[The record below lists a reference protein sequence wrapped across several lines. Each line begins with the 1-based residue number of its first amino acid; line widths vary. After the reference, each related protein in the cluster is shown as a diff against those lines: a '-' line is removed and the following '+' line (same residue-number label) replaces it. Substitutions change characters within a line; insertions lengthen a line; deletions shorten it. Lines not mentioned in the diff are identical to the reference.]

1 MSCEQLNQEAASLD
15 WTRSRSQTLSGIGI
29 SQHHEEEFY
38 TSDSS
43 SFSQKLGGKGTD
55 QLANARVS
63 SVAAAFRRLERALS
77 NVPGP
82 SEAHEEPDPDDFGL
96 DIHQGPDCA
105 HTAGNELNMTE
116 GNKDHCEP
124 NNEPDPDDGNSNE
137 NKIEPDPDDSRAGEI
152 MESEPYNETN
162 ERRNFSEP
170 DPDDSEM
177 TEWVPPSK
185 ADRVLAKTSVHGE
198 PDPDDLD
205 SQTHLIGN
213 FVEPDP
219 DDSQNGVMTAEPD
232 LDNSVVPHQGT
243 FRTQTDEPDP
253 DDQEFKRIQD
263 PVTIVCGRLKK
274 AIEMLQSE
282 VNPSEAVIILQTLF
296 KIIRYSSNI
305 EQHLLQIPIC
315 LCLI

>member
-1 MSCEQLNQEAASLD
+1 M
-15 WTRSRSQTLSGIGI
+15 SGIGI

-38 TSDSS
+38 TSESS

-55 QLANARVS
+55 QLANARAS
-63 SVAAAFRRLERALS
+63 SVAAAFRRLESALS

-116 GNKDHCEP
+116 GNKDHCKP

-185 ADRVLAKTSVHGE
+185 ADRVLAKTSVHAE
-198 PDPDDLD
+198 PDPDD
-205 SQTHLIGN
+205 N
-213 FVEPDP
+213 
-219 DDSQNGVMTAEPD
+219 
-232 LDNSVVPHQGT
+232 VVPHEGT

-253 DDQEFKRIQD
+253 DDQELKRIQD
-263 PVTIVCGRLKK
+263 PVTIVSGRLKK

-282 VNPSEAVIILQTLF
+282 VNPSEAVIILKTLF
-296 KIIRYSSNI
+296 KIIRYSSDI